1 METLM
6 RRVLTGAPALVGT
19 AVVGGALL
27 VAGCSSGGSS
37 SSSPAA
43 GGTSTATAAAAAPVT
58 VRLGYLANITHAP
71 ALLAV
76 KNGYFTK
83 ELGSAGTVKTSVF
96 TSGTQETTA
105 ILAGQLDAA
114 YVGPNTAINAWQK
127 SNGTAIKIV
136 SGGGTGGASVVVKPA
151 VSSATQLKG
160 QSLASPSLGNTQ
172 DVAVRYWLKQQGLT
186 TSATG
191 GGDVS
196 IKPTSPNSA
205 AVLEFKSGQIAGA
218 SEPSPYDVEMV
229 QDGGKVL
236 LSEPGV
242 TTVLMVTQSFL
253 NAHPAVVA
261 DLLKANVDALN
272 YIKSSPAQAQADA
285 NDELAAY
292 TGKPLSSKV
301 IGPAFKEITFTDD
314 PDAASRTQDAQQAT
328 SVGLLKSV
336 NLNGIFDLTPLN
348 SILTAAD
355 QPTVSAG

>member
-1 METLM
+1 M

-37 SSSPAA
+37 SSSSAA
-43 GGTSTATAAAAAPVT
+43 GGTGTATAAPVT

-114 YVGPNTAINAWQK
+114 YVGPNPAINAWQK

-136 SGGGTGGASVVVKPA
+136 SGVATGGASIVVKPA

-253 NAHPAVVA
+253 SAHPAVVA

-272 YIKSSPAQAQADA
+272 YIKSNPAQAQADA

-314 PDAASRTQDAQQAT
+314 PDATSLTQDAQQAT

-336 NLNGIFDLTPLN
+336 SLNGIFDLTPLN

>member
-1 METLM
+1 M
-6 RRVLTGAPALVGT
+6 RSILAGAAALVGGT
-19 AVVGGALL
+19 LL

-37 SSSPAA
+37 SSAA
-43 GGTSTATAAAAAPVT
+43 GTGSAAASSPVT

-71 ALLAV
+71 ALIAV

-83 ELGSAGTVKTSVF
+83 ELGSAGTVKTSTF
-96 TSGTQETTA
+96 SSGTQETTA

-114 YVGPNTAINAWQK
+114 YVGPNPAINAWQK

-136 SGGGTGGASVVVKPA
+136 SGAATGGASIVVKP
-151 VSSATQLKG
+151 SITSAAQLKG
-160 QSLASPSLGNTQ
+160 QSVATPSLGNTQ

-186 TSATG
+186 TSTTG
-191 GGDVS
+191 GGDVA
-196 IKPTSPNSA
+196 IKPTAPNSA
-205 AVLEFKSGQIAGA
+205 AVLEFKSGQLAGA

-253 NAHPAVVA
+253 SAHPGIVS
-261 DLLKANVDALN
+261 DLLKANLDALN
-272 YIKSSPAQAQADA
+272 YIKASPDKAEQVA

-292 TGKPLSSKV
+292 TGKPLSPAV
-301 IGPAFKEITFTDD
+301 LDPAFKEITFTAD
-314 PDAASRTQDAQQAT
+314 PDAASLTQDAQQAT
-328 SVGLLKSV
+328 AVGLLKSV
-336 NLNGIFDLTPLN
+336 DLKGIFDLTPLN
-348 SILTAAD
+348 SLLSAAE